1 MKFTRA
7 SPTTPLSWSAANS
20 ASTAT
25 ANTAVTLADG
35 NEASSSRFIKSV
47 HSSRS
52 KVDEQTEATAYKKM
66 IRKKRSLPELLEE
79 EKMLLQER
87 GNLKDKLAS
96 MNFTVERERAKN
108 ESLKKIKLDLVSQ
121 KATKEAR
128 TSLVTGK
135 AIVVDESKHL
145 DATCSSSTLVQSQT
159 VQEKESFVIT
169 MNASSSSSQQDVNN
183 RGFLLPDLNLPLEE
197 GFNFS

>member
-1 MKFTRA
+1 M
-7 SPTTPLSWSAANS
+7 
-20 ASTAT
+20 
-25 ANTAVTLADG
+25 
-35 NEASSSRFIKSV
+35 
-47 HSSRS
+47 
-52 KVDEQTEATAYKKM
+52 
-66 IRKKRSLPELLEE
+66 
-79 EKMLLQER
+79 
-87 GNLKDKLAS
+87 
-96 MNFTVERERAKN
+96 
-108 ESLKKIKLDLVSQ
+108 SQ

-145 DATCSSSTLVQSQT
+145 DANCSSSTLVQSQT

-169 MNASSSSSQQDVNN
+169 MNASSSSSQQDINN